1 VPPAPGGGLEG
12 PLLPGAL
19 AASRAP
25 SPAVPDAPRVAA
37 RAPAVPSE
45 RGLQPAEPTPR
56 PPAMRPAAGP
66 PEIAGGGPAC
76 HECGTVN
83 PPGRR
88 FCRRCGAQFAV
99 EATPALGPGAPAPRP
114 SWWQRLRARLRG
126 EKDGDATPTLSARKA
141 YRASL
146 DVRYRVMRVFALI
159 AGVGL
164 LAGSFGLTGVNPIR
178 GTRGL
183 WTKVFPRDKQLS
195 GLTAAADPDLEAG
208 EFPPPYAVDGDPES
222 AWAAEWLQSPD
233 DGPAEACADEE
244 TTGGA
249 DSSLVVTLP
258 EATKLSM
265 IAVQGGLEAGDSDR
279 TKQWQPTRLELRFD
293 DGSCEEMALDDKA
306 GLQEHRL
313 DGKPTARQVRIT
325 IVDAAQPRDQSAPTT
340 KVAIG
345 EVRLFRP
352 R

>member
-1 VPPAPGGGLEG
+1 
-12 PLLPGAL
+12 
-19 AASRAP
+19 
-25 SPAVPDAPRVAA
+25 
-37 RAPAVPSE
+37 
-45 RGLQPAEPTPR
+45 
-56 PPAMRPAAGP
+56 MRPASGP
-66 PEIAGGGPAC
+66 PEVTGGPAC

-126 EKDGDATPTLSARKA
+126 EKEGEATPTLSARKA
-141 YRASL
+141 YRATL
-146 DVRYRVMRVFALI
+146 DVRYRVMRVLALV

-183 WTKVFPRDKQLS
+183 WNKVFPRDKEI
-195 GLTAAADPDLEAG
+195 GELTARAEPDLVAG
-208 EFPPPYAVDGDPES
+208 QF
-222 AWAAEWLQSPD
+222 
-233 DGPAEACADEE
+233 PAEAAVDRDPTTVWAAVWQRDEGE
-244 TTGGA
+244 DPAPVCGDEPTNGGA
-249 DSSLVVTLP
+249 DSVLIVKLP

-265 IAVQGGLEAGDSDR
+265 IAVQGGFEEGDPDR
-279 TKQWQPTRLELRFD
+279 STQWQPTRLEVRFD
-293 DGSCEEMALDDKA
+293 DETCEEFALDDKA
-306 GLQEHRL
+306 GLQKHRF
-313 DGKPTARQVRIT
+313 DSQHVTREVRIA
-325 IVDAAQPRDQSAPTT
+325 IVDAAAPRDQEAPTDN
-340 KVAIG
+340 VAIG